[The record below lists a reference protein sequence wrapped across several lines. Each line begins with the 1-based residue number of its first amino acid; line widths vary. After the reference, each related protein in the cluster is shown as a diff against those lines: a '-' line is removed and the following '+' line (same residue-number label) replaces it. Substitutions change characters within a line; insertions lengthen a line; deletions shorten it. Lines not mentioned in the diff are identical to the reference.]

1 MNRIS
6 TSSSYLAVIANLND
20 AQARQ
25 IEAGRQVASQRK
37 ADDLKGYAR
46 SAETLTAM
54 QAVSTRLQGFIE
66 QSDVLADRFTSQDSA
81 LNQLADSVGN
91 MRQTITDAIA
101 SGRGDTLMQ
110 ELRGFFSDA
119 VGALNSRNQGK
130 YIFAG
135 GQIDTQPVSATSMSD
150 LTTSPTIAALF
161 HNDDFKAVNRLDET
175 ATISGR
181 FLADDL
187 GTPIFNALKTIE
199 TYDQTPPNGPLTGA
213 LTQTQIN
220 FLQTQIAGLDTIHED
235 LTNSAAINGSFQRRI
250 DDNKADLEGRQTTIQ
265 NMMGNVTDV
274 DVAEAISRLQMAQTA
289 VQASAQV
296 FQGLQSSSLLNFLR
310 L

>member
-25 IEAGRQVASQRK
+25 IQAGQQVSSQKK

-46 SAETLTAM
+46 NAETLTAM
-54 QAVSTRLQGFIE
+54 QAVATRVEGFLD
-66 QSDVLADRFTSQDSA
+66 QSDVLADRFTAQNTA
-81 LNQLADSVGN
+81 LNQIADSVGA
-91 MRQTITDAIA
+91 MRQTITDALA
-101 SGRGDTLMQ
+101 SGRADTLMQ
-110 ELRGFFSDA
+110 ELRGFFSDTVA
-119 VGALNSRNQGK
+119 ALNSKNQGK

-150 LTTSPTIAALF
+150 LSSAPTIASLF
-161 HNDDFKAVNRLDET
+161 HNDDFKATNRLDET
-175 ATISGR
+175 ATIQGS

-187 GTPIFNALKTIE
+187 GTPVFQILKTIE
-199 TYDQTPPNGPLTGA
+199 AYDQPPTGPVTGTM
-213 LTQTQIN
+213 TQAQIT
-220 FLQTQIAGLDTIHED
+220 FFQGQMAALDTAHTN
-235 LTNSAAINGSFQRRI
+235 LTNQAAINGSYQRRI
-250 DDNKADLEGRQTTIQ
+250 DDSKTDLLGRQTTIK
-265 NMMGNVTDV
+265 NMVGNVTDV